1 MSNDAGRTATVAKV
15 DDDDEPDEW
24 CVQWMP
30 RRRRENAATD
40 DGALGTR
47 GSSARAA
54 QVNLEVLEFAEA
66 AMLIGS
72 RRKYEVDRLLLREE
86 GLAGVQEGGESG
98 FCFGLEGPHA
108 AAEKMPSSYWAC
120 VATTT
125 FHSSSHML
133 TIGQME
139 VFRECWKSHNNDQ
152 RTATKDV

>member
-1 MSNDAGRTATVAKV
+1 MKL
-15 DDDDEPDEW
+15 
-24 CVQWMP
+24 
-30 RRRRENAATD
+30 TD
-40 DGALGTR
+40 CYYEKKDW
-47 GSSARAA
+47 RACKK
-54 QVNLEVLEFAEA
+54 EV
-66 AMLIGS
+66 S
-72 RRKYEVDRLLLREE
+72 R
-86 GLAGVQEGGESG
+86 G

-125 FHSSSHML
+125 FHSSSHVL